1 VSPPQVLRV
10 LGEGNYGRVKLVVH
24 PPTGFVLA
32 LKTMHKQRIA
42 QKKQTAN
49 VLREAAIL
57 HSVAHPF
64 VLRCVCTFQ
73 STDQIFMLLE
83 LVQAGDLWPYIYRK
97 KVPKFFNALART
109 EFGGFELPAARF
121 YAANLVAALE

>member
-1 VSPPQVLRV
+1 MQ
-10 LGEGNYGRVKLVVH
+10 
-24 PPTGFVLA
+24 
-32 LKTMHKQRIA
+32 

-97 KVPKFFNALART
+97 KVATWCPSLTAIKNTRLHFHAHSMT
-109 EFGGFELPAARF
+109 
-121 YAANLVAALE
+121 